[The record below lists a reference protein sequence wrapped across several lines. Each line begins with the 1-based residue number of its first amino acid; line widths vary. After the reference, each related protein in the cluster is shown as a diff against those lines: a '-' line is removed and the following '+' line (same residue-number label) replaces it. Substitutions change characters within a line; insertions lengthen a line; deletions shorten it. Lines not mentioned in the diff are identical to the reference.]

1 MKNKKTK
8 KNIFIVVILFILIFW
23 FLPTIIINLKIKNHI
38 NVKEIYSLTDVIEE
52 FTTKNFES
60 TYNINFNE
68 VFYEKIYVVF
78 NVIIC
83 IYYSNFC

>member
-8 KNIFIVVILFILIFW
+8 KNILIVVILFILIFW

-52 FTTKNFES
+52 FTLRFKKSTES
-60 TYNINFNE
+60 
-68 VFYEKIYVVF
+68 
-78 NVIIC
+78 
-83 IYYSNFC
+83 